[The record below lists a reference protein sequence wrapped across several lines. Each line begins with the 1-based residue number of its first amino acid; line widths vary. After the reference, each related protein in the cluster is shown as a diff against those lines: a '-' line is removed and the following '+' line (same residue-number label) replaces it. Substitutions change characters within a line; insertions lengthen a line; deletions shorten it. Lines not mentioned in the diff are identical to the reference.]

1 MKNIPGNLPLKAY
14 DAITSKKLGQ
24 LRTSYRTCLI
34 GGDGCAKAIRSH
46 SVPVAVLNHI
56 AIEGHVYTFPAPTH
70 EEMQSIYSG
79 GPYLPKPLSINDA
92 STYHGFCSSHDDS
105 IFSEIE
111 KIDIRPTNR
120 QVFLFHFRAYSRALY
135 QNINGKKILQ
145 ELCKAQ
151 LPDDHNPIDALAKI
165 ASMLQPQEDVFL
177 NLTTNFEGL
186 KLNMESG
193 TIPKLGHIFI
203 RLDCIPDVMCCTLF
217 VPPYDIEGRFLL
229 PLAMGDELESDQH
242 ISINISKDSV
252 GGFILLVWGGEDS
265 IVSAFIRTFMSSGY
279 DLNRLIAVIFGV
291 TDNYFLNEHWWK
303 KIDDERRGML
313 MYFASMQFLNLAD
326 DKRDHLKQMHSIL
339 HKHQRT
345 YVNWPILSV
354 DYVKHA

>member
-14 DAITSKKLGQ
+14 DAITSKKLRQ

-34 GGDGCAKAIRSH
+34 GGDGCAKTIKSH
-46 SVPVAVLNHI
+46 SVPVAVLSHI
-56 AIEGHVYTFPAPTH
+56 ASEGHVYTFTDLNH
-70 EEMQSIYSG
+70 EEMESIYSG
-79 GPYLPKPLSINDA
+79 GQYLPKPLSINLA
-92 STYHGFCSSHDDS
+92 STYHGFCSSHDNS

-111 KIDIRPTNR
+111 KIDINPTNR

-135 QNINGKKILQ
+135 QNINGEKKLQ

-165 ASMLQPQEDVFL
+165 ASMHEPQEDVFS

-186 KLNMESG
+186 KLSMESG
-193 TIPKLGHIFI
+193 TIPKLGHVFI
-203 RLDCIPDVMCCTLF
+203 RLDCVPDVMCCTLL
-217 VPPYDIEGRFLL
+217 VPTYDIEGRFLL
-229 PLAMGDELESDQH
+229 PLAKGDELKSMQP
-242 ISINISKDSV
+242 ISITISKDSV
-252 GGFILLVWGGEDS
+252 GGFLLLAWGGEDS
-265 IVSAFIRTFMSSGY
+265 IVSEFIRAFVSSGY
-279 DLNRLIAVIFGV
+279 DLNRLIAVIFGE
-291 TDNYFLNEHWWK
+291 TENYFFNESWWK
-303 KIDDERRGML
+303 NLDDERRGML

-354 DYVKHA
+354 THHT

>member
-14 DAITSKKLGQ
+14 DAIASKKLKQ
-24 LRTSYRTCLI
+24 LRTSYKTCLI

-56 AIEGHVYTFPAPTH
+56 AIEGHVYTFTEPTH

-79 GPYLPKPLSINDA
+79 GPYLPKHLSINHA

-111 KIDIRPTNR
+111 KADINPTNR

-135 QNINGKKILQ
+135 QNINGGKMLH
-145 ELCKAQ
+145 ELCEAQ

-165 ASMLQPQEDVFL
+165 ASMLQPQEDTFS

-186 KLNMESG
+186 KLSMESG

-217 VPPYDIEGRFLL
+217 VPTYDIEGRFLL
-229 PLAMGDELESDQH
+229 PLAKEDELASMRP
-242 ISINISKDSV
+242 ISITISKDSV
-252 GGFILLVWGGEDS
+252 GGFILLAWKDEDT
-265 IVSAFIRTFMSSGY
+265 IVSAFIRTFISSGY
-279 DLNRLIAVIFGV
+279 DLNRLIAVIFGE
-291 TDNYFLNEHWWK
+291 TENYFFNENWWK
-303 KIDDERRGML
+303 KLDDERRSML

-326 DKRDHLKQMHSIL
+326 DKRDHLKLMHSIL
-339 HKHQRT
+339 HKHRRT
-345 YVNWPILSV
+345 YINWPILSV
-354 DYVKHA
+354 D